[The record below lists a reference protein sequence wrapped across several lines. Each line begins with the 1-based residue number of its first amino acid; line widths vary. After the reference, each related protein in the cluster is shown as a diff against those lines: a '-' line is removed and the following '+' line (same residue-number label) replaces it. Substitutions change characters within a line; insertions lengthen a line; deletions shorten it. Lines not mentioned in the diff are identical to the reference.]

1 MALTPNE
8 IAKRLRALADEITM
22 GTVEMPGGQHETPK
36 CHTSGDLPSGWN
48 RALCT
53 FWAVEEKENDRGTY
67 TQARIGLRWKDANG
81 DAQSCF
87 LSTFDKQ
94 LIMRIDPVM
103 KGATVEY
110 TTTRDKSGREKLADL
125 RVTSR

>member
-1 MALTPNE
+1 MTAAE
-8 IAKRLRALADEITM
+8 IAKRLRALADEITI
-22 GTVEMPGGQHETPK
+22 GTVAATAGQQEAPK

-67 TQARIGLRWKDANG
+67 TQARIGLRWKDG
-81 DAQSCF
+81 SGEQQSCF
-87 LSTFDKQ
+87 LSTFDKA

-103 KGATVEY
+103 KGQTVEY
-110 TTTRDKSGREKLADL
+110 STTRDKSGREKLADL
-125 RVTSR
+125 RVTNR